1 MDIIFLIIGLLVGF
15 FAGWLFSK
23 SKSTQTADNT
33 ATLAALQQ
41 QFLTESNAKSSLF
54 SENNL
59 LRNEGVVLKTENKIL
74 QEEILN
80 LSKQLTAQKSDSE
93 NLQIRLS
100 EHKAEIT
107 TLNERFTKEFENL
120 ANRIFDDKSQKFTEQ
135 NKNNIGE
142 LLNPLGEK
150 IKDFEKKVND
160 VYISE
165 GKERASLKNQLEML
179 QKLNQQMSKEAN
191 NLTKALKGENK
202 TQGNWGEFILE
213 SVLEKSGLVKG
224 SEYKIQE
231 SYTNEDGKR
240 LQPDVIINLPENKT
254 LIIDSKVSLNAYERF
269 SSAENDE
276 ERLQAAKEHIL
287 SLRTHLKGL
296 SGKSYQNIHQ
306 IQSLDFVL
314 LFIPIEPAFALAV
327 QSDAGLFNDAFEKNI
342 VIVSPTTLLATLRTV
357 ASIWRN
363 EKQSANAIDIAKKAG
378 DLYDKFEGFIK
389 DLIEVGKKIDQTKAN
404 YSDAMNK
411 LVDGKGNIINRF
423 EELRKLGAK
432 ADKQLPQSLV
442 DRAEN

>member
-1 MDIIFLIIGLLVGF
+1 MDIVFLIIGLLVGF

-33 ATLAALQQ
+33 DALAALQQ
-41 QFLTESNAKSSLF
+41 QILTESNAKSSLF

-93 NLQIRLS
+93 NLQIRLT

-179 QKLNQQMSKEAN
+179 QQLNQQMSKEAN

-231 SYTNEDGKR
+231 SYTNEEGKR

>member
-1 MDIIFLIIGLLVGF
+1 
-15 FAGWLFSK
+15 
-23 SKSTQTADNT
+23 
-33 ATLAALQQ
+33 
-41 QFLTESNAKSSLF
+41 
-54 SENNL
+54 
-59 LRNEGVVLKTENKIL
+59 
-74 QEEILN
+74 
-80 LSKQLTAQKSDSE
+80 
-93 NLQIRLS
+93 
-100 EHKAEIT
+100 
-107 TLNERFTKEFENL
+107 
-120 ANRIFDDKSQKFTEQ
+120 
-135 NKNNIGE
+135 
-142 LLNPLGEK
+142 
-150 IKDFEKKVND
+150 EKKVND

-179 QKLNQQMSKEAN
+179 QQLNQQMSKEAN

-231 SYTNEDGKR
+231 SFTNEEGKR
-240 LQPDVIINLPENKT
+240 LQPDVIINLPESKT

-269 SSAENDE
+269 SSAESDE

-296 SGKSYQNIHQ
+296 SGKSYQNMHQ

-389 DLIEVGKKIDQTKAN
+389 DLIEVGKKIDQTKSN

-442 DRAEN
+442 DRAENNLNL